1 MELKNLV
8 WVAVAG
14 AGLGPCASWSAG
26 ESAAA
31 SAPQP
36 SASLSYFTPNFY
48 PAEKAWLVTG
58 GLSQGNASIES
69 VSKVLAL
76 PLPATT
82 LNLSEHATVA
92 ASTLRYGLS
101 SQSEL
106 MVSVTYL
113 AASTLYE
120 TSWSMPQLA
129 YAYRITPPDS
139 RLKSNLTATYIPRS
153 LYDGPFSGPARYKL
167 GGVSSY
173 EVAPES
179 WVSLGLEHRLK
190 ASEKFPAYLQMTG
203 SVTRQFSATVVSAG
217 VSAKK
222 QDKGHSYDGT
232 IFDGASVDAYWTR
245 GINLGISQK
254 IDAKR
259 GVNLILAQER
269 LKTYELVGSVYGSME
284 RKNRI
289 KSSSAVLSYYQAF

>member
-1 MELKNLV
+1 MDIKKLV
-8 WVAVAG
+8 WLAVAG
-14 AGLGPCASWSAG
+14 AGICPIASWSAG
-26 ESAAA
+26 EPVAAT
-31 SAPQP
+31 APQ
-36 SASLSYFTPNFY
+36 SGASLTYFTPNFY
-48 PAEKAWLVTG
+48 PAENAWLVTG

-69 VSKVLAL
+69 VTKVLAL

-82 LNLSEHATVA
+82 LNLSEHSTVA
-92 ASTLRYGLS
+92 ASSLRYGLS

-106 MVSVTYL
+106 MVSVSYL
-113 AASTLYE
+113 AASTLYD
-120 TSWSMPQLA
+120 TSWTMPQLA
-129 YAYRITPPDS
+129 YAYRIAPPDS

-153 LYDGPFSGPARYKL
+153 LYPGPFSGPVRYKL

-173 EVAPES
+173 ELAPES

-203 SVTRQFSATVVSAG
+203 SVTRAFSTTVVSAG

-245 GINLGISQK
+245 GINLGVSQK

-259 GVNLILAQER
+259 GFTLILAQER
-269 LKTYELVGSVYGSME
+269 FKTYELVGSVYGSIE
-284 RKNRI
+284 RKNQI

>member
-1 MELKNLV
+1 
-8 WVAVAG
+8 
-14 AGLGPCASWSAG
+14 
-26 ESAAA
+26 
-31 SAPQP
+31 
-36 SASLSYFTPNFY
+36 
-48 PAEKAWLVTG
+48 
-58 GLSQGNASIES
+58 
-69 VSKVLAL
+69 
-76 PLPATT
+76 
-82 LNLSEHATVA
+82 
-92 ASTLRYGLS
+92 
-101 SQSEL
+101 

-120 TSWSMPQLA
+120 TSWTMPQLA
-129 YAYRITPPDS
+129 YAYRIATPDS

-153 LYDGPFSGPARYKL
+153 LYPGPFSGPVRYKL

-173 EVAPES
+173 ELAPES

-190 ASEKFPAYLQMTG
+190 ASEKFPAYLQMSG
-203 SVTRQFSATVVSAG
+203 SVTRAFSTTVVSAG

-269 LKTYELVGSVYGSME
+269 LKTYELVGSVYGVME